1 MNNDTVSTITG
12 GNGSITLS
20 NINHNKLKKLVIPA
34 GLALYDYVDH
44 THKHKYDIIHKNE
57 TVHNSLY
64 DRLLELASYNN
75 DDDTKKDKKEKKEK
89 KDNKENIKLKIH
101 PVLNGSAHAAAAEP
115 IKSKKTKKRELKGNS
130 KQTRRRKISKV

>member
-1 MNNDTVSTITG
+1 MDMDMDNTVSTITG

-20 NINHNKLKKLVIPA
+20 NKLKKLVIPA

-57 TVHNSLY
+57 TIHNSLY
-64 DRLLELASYNN
+64 DRLLELASYNDD

-101 PVLNGSAHAAAAEP
+101 PVLNGHAHAAAAES
-115 IKSKKTKKRELKGNS
+115 IKSKKTKKRELNGNR